1 MKVLITRRIHQEA
14 VELLAS
20 RFDVDYIGKNE
31 PLPREFLI
39 DNIRK
44 YQGILCCVS
53 EKFDA
58 DLLMLA
64 RTNLKIIS
72 NMAAGLDN
80 IDAKT
85 ARSLGIEVRNTAEV
99 VTECTADFTLAL
111 ALSLLRK
118 VPQAQNYIRLNRW
131 ISWDPEI
138 FLGRN
143 LRDLTW
149 GIIGLGKIG
158 QAVAKRLHGFGCRI
172 LYCDPHVTL
181 NFLQNGLVRLK
192 KAPFEEL
199 LRTSD
204 IISLHVPLTEETTYL
219 INSDVFKTMKKTALL
234 INMARGQVVNTS
246 DLVTALKNDEIAGAA
261 LDVVD
266 PEPLSGNHDIL
277 RFDNI
282 IITPHIG
289 TATEECRRDMAV
301 TAAKNIVDFF
311 DGEFKQ

>member
-1 MKVLITRRIHQEA
+1 MKVLITRRIHREA
-14 VELLAS
+14 VELLTS
-20 RFDVDYIGKNE
+20 CFDVDYIDKNE
-31 PLPREFLI
+31 PLSRKFLI

-58 DLLMLA
+58 DLLLLA

-85 ARSLGIEVRNTAEV
+85 AYSLGIEVRNTAEV

-118 VPQAQNYIRLNRW
+118 VPQAQDYIRLNKW

-149 GIIGLGKIG
+149 GIVGLGKIG
-158 QAVAKRLHGFGCRI
+158 QAVARRLFGFGCHL
-172 LYCDPHVTL
+172 LYYDPYVTL
-181 NFLQNGLVRLK
+181 DFLQNGLVELK
-192 KAPFEEL
+192 KTSLQEL
-199 LRTSD
+199 LKASD

-219 INSDVFKTMKKTALL
+219 INSDAFKTMKKTALL
-234 INMARGQVVNTS
+234 INMARGRVVNTS
-246 DLVTALKNDEIAGAA
+246 DLVTALKNCEIAGAA
-261 LDVVD
+261 LDVFD
-266 PEPLSGNHDIL
+266 PEPLSGDHDIL

-282 IITPHIG
+282 IVTPHIG
-289 TATEECRRDMAV
+289 TASEECRRDMAV
-301 TAAKNIVDFF
+301 TAAKNIVNFF